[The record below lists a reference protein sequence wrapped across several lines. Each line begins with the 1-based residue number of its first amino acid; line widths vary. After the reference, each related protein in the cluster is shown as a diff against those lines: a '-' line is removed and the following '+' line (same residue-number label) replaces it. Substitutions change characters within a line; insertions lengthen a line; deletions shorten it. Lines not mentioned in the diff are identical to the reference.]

1 MSFDQLINM
10 YEQYFHNFI
19 KPQYGK
25 AFLSL
30 KPHPVTTKHNEFYF
44 IKIQFSIWQKIQ

>member
-30 KPHPVTTKHNEFYF
+30 KPHPVTTKA
-44 IKIQFSIWQKIQ
+44 